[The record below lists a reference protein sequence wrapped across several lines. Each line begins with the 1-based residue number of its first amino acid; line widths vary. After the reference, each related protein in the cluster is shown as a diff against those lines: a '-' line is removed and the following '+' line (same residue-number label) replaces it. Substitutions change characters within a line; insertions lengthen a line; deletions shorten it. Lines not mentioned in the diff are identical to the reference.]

1 MLNLGVVDLTMQ
13 AAIAL
18 LLLLLTSFSAQA
30 QTTPAEF
37 IDAATVVDGLV
48 VDMRYFG
55 ADNFVGTRIDGYEAP
70 RCLLT
75 RRAAVALSAAQ
86 RDLARRGLGLKV
98 LDCYRPTRAVAHFAR
113 WARNL
118 ADVARKADY
127 YPDVD
132 KRDLFRLGY
141 IAERSGHS
149 RGSTVDITLVRR
161 AAGSDPDVGT
171 RDMGTRDMGTPDM
184 GTPDLGT
191 PDMGTRFD
199 FFSPKSW
206 PGDIGVGKPA
216 RRNRAL
222 LAAAMARA
230 GFQAYDKEWWHFTL
244 RNEPFPASY
253 FNFPVR

>member
-1 MLNLGVVDLTMQ
+1 MQ

-18 LLLLLTSFSAQA
+18 LLLLLPSLSAHA
-30 QTTPAEF
+30 QSMPAKF

-55 ADNFVGTRIDGYEAP
+55 VDNFVGKRIDGYEAP

-75 RRAAVALSAAQ
+75 RPAAVALSVAQ

-98 LDCYRPTRAVAHFAR
+98 YDCYRPARAVAHFVR
-113 WARNL
+113 WARDV
-118 ADVARKADY
+118 ADVARKPDH
-127 YPDVD
+127 YPDID

-149 RGSTVDITLVRR
+149 RGSTADITLVRR
-161 AAGSDPDVGT
+161 AGDEGD
-171 RDMGTRDMGTPDM
+171 
-184 GTPDLGT
+184 

-206 PGDIGVGKPA
+206 PADNSVGETA
-216 RRNRAL
+216 RHNRAL

-230 GFQAYDKEWWHFTL
+230 GFQPYNQEWWHFML
-244 RNEPFPASY
+244 RKEPFPASY
-253 FNFPVR
+253 FDFPVR

>member
-1 MLNLGVVDLTMQ
+1 MQ

-18 LLLLLTSFSAQA
+18 LLLLLTSCSAHA
-30 QTTPAEF
+30 QSMPAEF

-48 VDMRYFG
+48 IDMRYFG
-55 ADNFVGTRIDGYEAP
+55 ADNFVGKRIDGYEAP

-75 RRAAVALSAAQ
+75 RPAATALAAAQ

-98 LDCYRPTRAVAHFAR
+98 YDCYRPARAVAQFAR
-113 WARNL
+113 WARDV
-118 ADVARKADY
+118 ADVARKPDY

-149 RGSTVDITLVRR
+149 RGSTVDITLVQHS
-161 AAGSDPDVGT
+161 GGD
-171 RDMGTRDMGTPDM
+171 
-184 GTPDLGT
+184 PDLGT
-191 PDMGTRFD
+191 PFD

-206 PGDIGVGKPA
+206 PADNSVGNMA

-230 GFQAYDKEWWHFTL
+230 GFQPYAKEWWHFTL
-244 RNEPFPASY
+244 RNEPFRAGY
-253 FNFPVR
+253 FDFPVR

>member
-1 MLNLGVVDLTMQ
+1 MQ

-18 LLLLLTSFSAQA
+18 LLLLLTSRSAHA
-30 QTTPAEF
+30 QTVPTEF
-37 IDAATVVDGLV
+37 VPTEFVDAATVVEGLV

-55 ADNFVGTRIDGYEAP
+55 ADNFVGKRIDGYEAP

-75 RRAAVALSAAQ
+75 RPAAAALAAVQ
-86 RDLARRGLGLKV
+86 RDLMRDLTRPGLGLKV
-98 LDCYRPTRAVAHFAR
+98 YDCYRPTRAVAHFVR
-113 WARNL
+113 WARDL

-127 YPDVD
+127 YPAVD

-161 AAGSDPDVGT
+161 AGDEGDPE
-171 RDMGTRDMGTPDM
+171 R
-184 GTPDLGT
+184 GT

-206 PGDIGVGKPA
+206 PSDISVGKA
-216 RRNRAL
+216 AQRNRAL

-230 GFQAYDKEWWHFTL
+230 GFQAYNKEWWHFTL
-244 RNEPFPASY
+244 RNEPFRARY
-253 FNFPVR
+253 FDFPVR

>member
-1 MLNLGVVDLTMQ
+1 MQ

-18 LLLLLTSFSAQA
+18 LLLLPTSLSTQA
-30 QTTPAEF
+30 QTPAEF
-37 IDAATVVDGLV
+37 IDAATMVDGLV

-55 ADNFVGTRIDGYEAP
+55 ADNFVGARIDGYEEP

-75 RRAAVALSAAQ
+75 RPAAAALSAAQ

-98 LDCYRPTRAVAHFAR
+98 YDCYRPTRAVAHFVR
-113 WARNL
+113 WARDL
-118 ADVARKADY
+118 ADLARKADY
-127 YPDVD
+127 YPDID

-141 IAERSGHS
+141 IAERSSHS
-149 RGSTVDITLVRR
+149 RGSTVDITLVHR
-161 AAGSDPDVGT
+161 AGRKGD
-171 RDMGTRDMGTPDM
+171 
-184 GTPDLGT
+184 

-206 PGDIGVGKPA
+206 PGDISVGKTA

-253 FNFPVR
+253 FDFPVR

>member
-1 MLNLGVVDLTMQ
+1 MQ

-18 LLLLLTSFSAQA
+18 LLLLLTSRSVHAQSM
-30 QTTPAEF
+30 PAGF
-37 IDAATVVDGLV
+37 IDAASVVDGLV

-55 ADNFVGTRIDGYEAP
+55 ADNFVGKRIDGYEAP

-75 RRAAVALSAAQ
+75 RPAAVALSVAQ

-98 LDCYRPTRAVAHFAR
+98 YDCYRPTRAVAHFAR
-113 WARNL
+113 WARDV
-118 ADVARKADY
+118 ADVARKPDY
-127 YPDVD
+127 YPDID

-161 AAGSDPDVGT
+161 AGDEGD
-171 RDMGTRDMGTPDM
+171 
-184 GTPDLGT
+184 

-206 PGDIGVGKPA
+206 PADNSVGETA
-216 RRNRAL
+216 RHNRAL

-230 GFQAYDKEWWHFTL
+230 GFQPYNQEWWHFML
-244 RNEPFPASY
+244 RKEPFPASY
-253 FNFPVR
+253 FDFPVR

>member
-1 MLNLGVVDLTMQ
+1 MLNLGVVDLIMQ

-18 LLLLLTSFSAQA
+18 LLLLLTSLSAHA
-30 QTTPAEF
+30 QTMPAEF
-37 IDAATVVDGLV
+37 IDAAAVVDGLV

-75 RRAAVALSAAQ
+75 RLAAAALSAAQ

-98 LDCYRPTRAVAHFAR
+98 LDCYRPARAVEHFAR
-113 WARNL
+113 WARDL
-118 ADVARKADY
+118 ADAARKPDY

-161 AAGSDPDVGT
+161 AGRGGD
-171 RDMGTRDMGTPDM
+171 PDM
-184 GTPDLGT
+184 GTP
-191 PDMGTRFD
+191 FD

-206 PGDIGVGKPA
+206 PQDISVGKTA

-222 LAAAMARA
+222 LAAVMARA
-230 GFQAYDKEWWHFTL
+230 GFQAYDQEWWHFTL
-244 RNEPFPASY
+244 QGEPFPASY
-253 FNFPVR
+253 FDFPVR